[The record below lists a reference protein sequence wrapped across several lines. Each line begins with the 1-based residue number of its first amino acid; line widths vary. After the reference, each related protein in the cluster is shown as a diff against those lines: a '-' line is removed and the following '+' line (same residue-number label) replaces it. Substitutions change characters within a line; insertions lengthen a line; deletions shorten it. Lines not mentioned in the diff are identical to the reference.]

1 MVHQNETSVFGQRF
15 LLYFFPFQLSGYIPS
30 LRSILSSEVNVMSP
44 KELLY
49 IDDALG
55 HEKFLINQCQQA
67 ANALTD
73 PQLRSFTQQLAQH
86 HQQLF
91 NKLYQLI

>member
-1 MVHQNETSVFGQRF
+1 
-15 LLYFFPFQLSGYIPS
+15 
-30 LRSILSSEVNVMSP
+30 MSP

-67 ANALTD
+67 QSALSD
-73 PQLRSFTQQLAQH
+73 PELCSFVKRLADA

-91 NKLYQLI
+91 NQFYQFV

>member
-1 MVHQNETSVFGQRF
+1 
-15 LLYFFPFQLSGYIPS
+15 
-30 LRSILSSEVNVMSP
+30 MSP

-55 HEKFLINQCQQA
+55 HEQFLIAQCQEAEA
-67 ANALTD
+67 ALSD
-73 PQLRSFTQQLAQH
+73 PQLKQRVRQLQSS

-91 NKLYQLI
+91 NRLMALV

>member
-1 MVHQNETSVFGQRF
+1 
-15 LLYFFPFQLSGYIPS
+15 
-30 LRSILSSEVNVMSP
+30 MSP

-55 HEKFLINQCQQA
+55 HEKFLISQCQQA
-67 ANALTD
+67 IGALED
-73 PQLRSFTQQLAQH
+73 PQLKNFVSQLQTH

-91 NKLYQLI
+91 NKLYQLV